1 MKYSLFLFRNS
12 TPAILPVTLLASLL
26 SLPAH
31 GQDDQQRL
39 DQLEERLDTLQ
50 KQMTESSLEKT
61 RFNGFF
67 STGYTRAT
75 NNARYDKATED
86 SDLQTLSLFG
96 LQGTFELGRNT
107 DAVLQLVSRGSE
119 DWDTELEWGY
129 LRHQFRTGTEVR
141 AGKMRLPLFME
152 SETLEIGYGQV
163 WARPPEAVYDPVPVR
178 SYLGGD
184 LAHTFNFDSSSVQ
197 TRVFSG
203 HLEDEADSFAGPVD
217 VELRN
222 LMGLTANWTDYL
234 WTFRGVYA
242 RAEASLGS
250 VAGPINLGQDEKAE
264 FMGLGLSYDDG
275 AWLLMSELTRVKVDG
290 VFQNTDSAYI
300 TFGRRIVEV
309 TPYVT
314 ASWIESKDNF
324 KREATPLAVL
334 DVRRQAYSLGMRW
347 DLVSS
352 VAMKFDWTHVRGFGN
367 TTGGLIGNQLGGSYE
382 STDVY
387 TVRLDAAF

>member
-1 MKYSLFLFRNS
+1 MKYSLFLFRKS
-12 TPAILPVTLLASLL
+12 IPAIFPVTLLFSLL

-31 GQDDQQRL
+31 GQDNQQRL
-39 DQLEERLDTLQ
+39 GQMEERLNALQ

-75 NNARYDKATED
+75 NDAGYDEATEK

-96 LQGTFELGRNT
+96 LQGTFALGRNT

-119 DWDTELEWGY
+119 DWDTKLEWGY
-129 LRHQFRTGTEVR
+129 LRHQFRAGTEVR

-184 LAHTFNFDSSSVQ
+184 LAHTFNFDSSSLE
-197 TRVFSG
+197 TRGFSG
-203 HLEDEADSFAGPVD
+203 HLDDEADSLGQPID

-222 LMGLTANWTDYL
+222 LTGLTANWTNYL

-242 RAEASLGS
+242 RADASVGILS
-250 VAGPINLGQDEKAE
+250 DDDKAE

-290 VFQNTDSAYI
+290 
-300 TFGRRIVEV
+300 
-309 TPYVT
+309 
-314 ASWIESKDNF
+314 
-324 KREATPLAVL
+324 
-334 DVRRQAYSLGMRW
+334 
-347 DLVSS
+347 
-352 VAMKFDWTHVRGFGN
+352 
-367 TTGGLIGNQLGGSYE
+367 
-382 STDVY
+382 
-387 TVRLDAAF
+387 AF